1 MFVKR
6 PIASLQT
13 LTANSL
19 IKAKS
24 AALEHPS
31 FSNTLQ
37 AAASQ
42 GSTNQYAVH
51 QALPAKR
58 YDFSN
63 LTPTQVRE
71 TANEL
76 FRKGELSLDEAG
88 MLGLSTGTPLNSL
101 DISADNHPVNVL
113 NVIQEAIGN
122 LRTRPLPDSTAL
134 PIYENLFLKLTEL
147 EGKPQVLNA
156 YA

>member
-1 MFVKR
+1 MIVNR

-13 LTANSL
+13 QAANSVL
-19 IKAKS
+19 KPKS
-24 AALEHPS
+24 AAQEQPS
-31 FSNTLQ
+31 FSNALQ
-37 AAASQ
+37 AATSQ
-42 GSTNQYAVH
+42 VSTNQYAVQ
-51 QALPAKR
+51 QALPEKR
-58 YDFSN
+58 YDFGN
-63 LTPTQVRE
+63 LTPTQIRE

-101 DISADNHPVNVL
+101 DVSTDNLPVNVL

-122 LRTRPLPDSTAL
+122 LKARPLPDNTAL
-134 PIYENLFLKLTEL
+134 PIYESLFSKLTAL
-147 EGKPQVLNA
+147 EGKPQGLNA